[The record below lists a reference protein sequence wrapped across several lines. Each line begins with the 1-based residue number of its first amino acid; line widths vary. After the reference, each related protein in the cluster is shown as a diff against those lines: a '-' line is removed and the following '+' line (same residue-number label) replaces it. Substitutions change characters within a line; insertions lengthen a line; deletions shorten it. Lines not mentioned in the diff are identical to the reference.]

1 MLYSPLR
8 ALIYID
14 SADRTQFAL
23 DQPSTVFAGFADSA
37 IAELGTDLDYR
48 LGELLTALGVKA
60 TDVLYPT
67 RVAGRLASA
76 APGLQSYP
84 QVRP

>member
-1 MLYSPLR
+1 MRS
-8 ALIYID
+8 
-14 SADRTQFAL
+14 SAAGTRPPCRWTQFAL
-23 DQPSTVFAGFADSA
+23 DQPSTVFAGFAGPA
-37 IAELGTDLDYR
+37 IAELGTDLDYQ

-60 TDVLYPT
+60 TDVLSPA

-76 APGLQSYP
+76 APGLQPYP